1 MPFNIIRNDI
11 IKMNVDAIVNA
22 ANTDL
27 QAGGGV
33 SGAIFEAAG
42 VRELQKACDKLAP
55 INIGDAV
62 VTKGYSLSA
71 KYIIHT
77 AGPFYI
83 DGNHDEESLLRS
95 CYENSL
101 DIAKKNKCKSIA
113 FPLISSGIYGYP
125 KDEALKVATDVIG
138 EWLMASDM
146 DVSLVVFD
154 KEAFALSSGL
164 LGDVKAFIS
173 QNYVDKND
181 FQFARSRPM
190 LRDGFES
197 FESEALP
204 PVPKSQVDYKTQ
216 VLDFDTQ
223 VDGTSQPLESE
234 TQDANIIQA
243 SKSEAQVND
252 TAQAF
257 SSNEFFDNISYST
270 PAAAKY
276 KPSRNNIKI
285 ELDESFTATL
295 LKMIDSKGKS
305 DVEVYKRA
313 NLDRKLFSK
322 IRKGKGYMPSK
333 KTVVALA
340 VALELT
346 MPETQNLLRRA
357 GFILSR
363 SVVFDVII
371 EYFITNKKYD
381 IFDINNVLFEYDQPL
396 LGG

>member
-1 MPFNIIRNDI
+1 MPFTVVRNDI
-11 IKMNVDAIVNA
+11 TKMNVDAVVNA
-22 ANTDL
+22 ANVEL
-27 QAGGGV
+27 KAGGGV
-33 SGAIFEAAG
+33 CGAIFEAAG
-42 VRELQKACDKLAP
+42 VNELQKACDKLAP

-62 VTKGYSLSA
+62 ITKGYSLSA

-77 AGPFYI
+77 AGPVYI
-83 DGNHDEESLLRS
+83 DGNHDEESFIRS
-95 CYENSL
+95 CYKNSL
-101 DIAKKNKCKSIA
+101 DIAKRHKCKSIA

-125 KDEALKVATDVIG
+125 KDEALNVATDVIG
-138 EWLMASDM
+138 EWLMTSDM

-154 KEAFALSSGL
+154 KEAFALSSEL
-164 LGDVKAFIS
+164 LGNIKAFIN
-173 QNYVDKND
+173 QNYVDERD
-181 FQFARSRPM
+181 VRFARRRPM
-190 LRDGFES
+190 FRDGYES
-197 FESEALP
+197 FESEALIQ
-204 PVPKSQVDYKTQ
+204 VPKTQIDDTIRALEIETHDDDKVQALKSDAEVDNT
-216 VLDFDTQ
+216 
-223 VDGTSQPLESE
+223 
-234 TQDANIIQA
+234 IQA
-243 SKSEAQVND
+243 LISDAQVSD
-252 TAQAF
+252 TTQTF
-257 SSNEFFDNISYST
+257 KSDVFFENAPYSM

-276 KPSRNNIKI
+276 KQSRKNIKI

-340 VALELT
+340 VALELS
-346 MPETQNLLRRA
+346 MPETQSLLKRA

-371 EYFITNKKYD
+371 EYFITSKKYD